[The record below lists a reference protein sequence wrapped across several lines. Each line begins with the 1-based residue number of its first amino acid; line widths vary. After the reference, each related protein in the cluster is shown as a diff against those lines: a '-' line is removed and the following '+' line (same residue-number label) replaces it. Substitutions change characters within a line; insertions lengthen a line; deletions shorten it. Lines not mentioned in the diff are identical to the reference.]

1 MKPDHKQ
8 SRSHDMKNGLRPEL
22 MNAERELDEAKTL
35 VERQY
40 GIVKRLRHL
49 GADSRE
55 AILLLL
61 NLLDLQQSRAQ
72 RLSFLRM
79 RGTDPGAGKFNYR

>member
-1 MKPDHKQ
+1 M
-8 SRSHDMKNGLRPEL
+8 S
-22 MNAERELDEAKTL
+22 AERELDEAKTL
-35 VERQY
+35 VEQQY
-40 GIVKRLRHL
+40 AIVKRLKQL

-61 NLLDLQQSRAQ
+61 NLLDLQQSRAR

-79 RGTDPGAGKFNYR
+79 RGTDPGPGKFNNDS